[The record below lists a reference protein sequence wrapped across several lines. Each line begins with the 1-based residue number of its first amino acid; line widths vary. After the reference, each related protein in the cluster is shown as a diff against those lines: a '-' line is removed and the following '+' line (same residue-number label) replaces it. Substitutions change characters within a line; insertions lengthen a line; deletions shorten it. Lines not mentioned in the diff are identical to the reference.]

1 MISENQRHF
10 ILSKD
15 MEEVKVNVP
24 KFGTILTARP
34 EGMSMSDYRY
44 ERSMQ
49 NAKLKARKQFGF
61 LCYKAIEVI
70 ESEIAGKKVQS
81 VKKYPPCVGKR
92 FILNYV

>member
-1 MISENQRHF
+1 
-10 ILSKD
+10 
-15 MEEVKVNVP
+15 MEREVVKVNVP

-34 EGMSMSDYRY
+34 EGMSYQEYRHKL
-44 ERSMQ
+44 SMQ
-49 NAKLKARKQFGF
+49 NAKLKARRQFGF

-70 ESEIAGKKVQS
+70 ETSIEGHKIQS